1 MAERDGLNVGTTI
14 MFSAP
19 LVEWAVWFM
28 QRTLPLMIRSWEFAI
43 SKKSNMVDK
52 KKNFFMVKVL
62 MVSNALHFKNG
73 GNALIMHH
81 HGVGLLKMLSNLIDP
96 QVAEQNQFP

>member
-19 LVEWAVWFM
+19 LVDWAAWFM

-62 MVSNALHFKNG
+62 MVSNALHFNEWRERINHASSRGWIAKN
-73 GNALIMHH
+73 AFQ
-81 HGVGLLKMLSNLIDP
+81 SY
-96 QVAEQNQFP
+96 